1 LRGCGEIVGQMIHPL
16 DLPSAQIQETDDA
29 LFSLKREFTRT
40 RGEIMSEAREVARET
55 ARAEGTAWRQSVEAE
70 IAAGPE
76 GIGDQAREAEPG

>member
-1 LRGCGEIVGQMIHPL
+1 MIHPR

-29 LFSLKREFTRT
+29 LSPLKREFART

-76 GIGDQAREAEPG
+76 GIGDQAREADPG